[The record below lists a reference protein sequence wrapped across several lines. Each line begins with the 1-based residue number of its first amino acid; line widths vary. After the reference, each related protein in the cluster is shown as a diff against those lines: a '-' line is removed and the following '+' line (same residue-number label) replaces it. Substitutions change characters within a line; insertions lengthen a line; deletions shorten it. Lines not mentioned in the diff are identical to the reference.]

1 MITHLNKYFSKHFL
15 SVNNIIMSSQ
25 GNIINLLKQLL
36 LYGKTIEPEIK
47 KFTNTKLL
55 LVTIFGKPI
64 KVKIKQLSI

>member
-1 MITHLNKYFSKHFL
+1 MITHLNKYFLKKFL

-55 LVTIFGKPI
+55 LVTIF
-64 KVKIKQLSI
+64 